1 MINLLKFIKGYVTVI
16 VHGENAEKFLNMCV
30 DRNILL
36 WDIRMLS
43 EKTYTVCMSIKAYK
57 KTRHFAIATAT
68 SLKLSKKQGVPFLIY
83 RLKFRKGIIVGLV
96 LSLVLFLSL
105 TSFVWRIDVV
115 GNERVTKEEILNAL
129 NKAGFKKGT
138 LRYGIDEAMLQNKVL
153 LDLKELSWMWVYVK
167 GTRAVVD
174 VRERVDPPEMIQSD
188 TTSNIVAERDGLITE
203 IVVRNGNANV
213 KVGDT
218 VKKGELVIS
227 GVVPIGEDG
236 YRLVNAQG
244 DVIARTWYEKGEFFP
259 FEVKKYKKTG
269 EKISKKVVKL
279 PGFDVLLY
287 IDKNIPYKDYETKV
301 TEHTFDLMGIDG
313 LKVGYVETVYE
324 KLEEYNATLTCDDIL
339 PYAEDKIKAL
349 VEDELG
355 EDVSI
360 VDISAEHTLQDD
372 GVYIKIIYEC
382 IEQIGEKIYLG

>member
-30 DRNILL
+30 DKNIFL
-36 WDIRMLS
+36 WDIKMLS
-43 EKTYTVCMSIKAYK
+43 EKNYTVCMSIKAYK
-57 KTRHFAIATAT
+57 KIRHFAIATST
-68 SLKLSKKQGVPFLIY
+68 SLKLSKKQGLPFFLY
-83 RLKFRKGIIVGLV
+83 RLKFRKGIIIGAILAP
-96 LSLVLFLSL
+96 VLFLTL
-105 TSFVWRIDVV
+105 TSFVWKIDVV
-115 GNERVTKEEILNAL
+115 GNERVSEEEILNAL
-129 NKAGFKKGT
+129 SNAGFKKGT

-153 LDLKELSWMWVYVK
+153 LEVKELSWMWVYVK
-167 GTRAVVD
+167 GTRAVID

-203 IVVRNGNANV
+203 IIVRNGNANV

-218 VKKGELVIS
+218 VKKGDLIIS

-236 YRLVNAQG
+236 YRLVNSQG
-244 DVIARTWYEKGEFFP
+244 DVVARTWYEKGEFFP

-269 EKISKKVVKL
+269 EKITKKVVKL

-287 IDKNIPYKDYETKV
+287 IDKSIPYKDYETTV

-324 KLEEYNATLTCDDIL
+324 KLEEYNTTLTCDDIL
-339 PYAEDKIKAL
+339 PNAEEKIKTL
-349 VEDELG
+349 IEDELG

-360 VDISAEHTLQDD
+360 VDVSAEHTLQDD
-372 GVYIKIIYEC
+372 GVYVKIIYEC
-382 IEQIGEKIYLG
+382 IEHIGEKIYLG